1 MGPFRSCSIR
11 KNYQTLGAD
20 THPQHTK
27 RPGTGPGA
35 DTQPK
40 IFSIASAIM
49 IQRMGF
55 KGCRDHYRRTCLDR
69 HLRPKKRICVA
80 VRYLL
85 VALAIPFGTYYVI
98 ARHPQSCWFTCNFDD
113 GWECHNGI
121 SCSCGIAR
129 LSNSTCCPFA
139 LRLPHSTLMHQ
150 SLYLL

>member
-1 MGPFRSCSIR
+1 
-11 KNYQTLGAD
+11 
-20 THPQHTK
+20 
-27 RPGTGPGA
+27 
-35 DTQPK
+35 
-40 IFSIASAIM
+40 M

-139 LRLPHSTLMHQ
+139 LRLPHITLMHQ
-150 SLYLL
+150 SLYLCNSAECKHFAPELKVPRTLTTLHAAEPKAVTN